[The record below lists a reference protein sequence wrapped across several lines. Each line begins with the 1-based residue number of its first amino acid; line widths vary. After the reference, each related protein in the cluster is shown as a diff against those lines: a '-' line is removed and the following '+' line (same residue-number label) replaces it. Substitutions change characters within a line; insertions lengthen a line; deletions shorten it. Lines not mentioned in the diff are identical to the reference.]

1 MLKILKQAYYFL
13 VDIEKNLC
21 KLVVLI
27 YLWLQKIANY
37 FKSEIAQLARN
48 HMATTVVV
56 LHPCPAVG
64 P

>member
-13 VDIEKNLC
+13 VDIEKYLC

-37 FKSEIAQLARN
+37 FKSAK
-48 HMATTVVV
+48 V
-56 LHPCPAVG
+56 
-64 P
+64 